1 MSAAVPVHVAIVM
14 DGNRRWAKEN
24 NFPMFWGHRCGIHTV
39 SEIVRAAIGHEIPYL
54 TLFAFSTENWRRSTG
69 EVRYLMGLFVRSI
82 THYAV
87 FLQKNEICVR
97 FIGDL
102 ASLQEDLQEKIASI
116 REKTDHN
123 TKLFLT
129 IAINY
134 GSRDELVRAIKKI
147 PIDERQNC
155 SWESICE
162 WLDTGNIPDVDL
174 FIRTSGEQRLS
185 NFLLLQSAYAEL
197 FFVEKYWPEFT
208 QQDFEIVLNAYRLR
222 KRNFGE

>member
-1 MSAAVPVHVAIVM
+1 
-14 DGNRRWAKEN
+14 
-24 NFPMFWGHRCGIHTV
+24 
-39 SEIVRAAIGHEIPYL
+39 
-54 TLFAFSTENWRRSTG
+54 
-69 EVRYLMGLFVRSI
+69 MGLFARSMVR
-82 THYAV
+82 YAV

-102 ASLQEDLQEKIASI
+102 VPLREDLQEKIALI
-116 REKTDHN
+116 REKTDRN

-155 SWESICE
+155 SWESIRGR
-162 WLDTGNIPDVDL
+162 LDTGDTPDVDL

-197 FFVEKYWPEFT
+197 FFIEKYWPEFT
-208 QQDFEIVLNAYRLR
+208 RQDFEAVLDAYRLR
-222 KRNFGE
+222 KRNFGK

>member
-1 MSAAVPVHVAIVM
+1 MVM
-14 DGNRRWAKEN
+14 DGNRRWARGN
-24 NFPMFWGHRCGIHTV
+24 NLPIFWGHRRGIHTV
-39 SEIVRAAIGHEIPYL
+39 SEIIQTAIREEIPYL
-54 TLFAFSTENWRRSTG
+54 TLFAFSTENWQRSTN

-82 THYAV
+82 THYAM
-87 FLQKNEICVR
+87 FLQKNEICIR

-102 ASLQEDLQEKIASI
+102 APLREDLQKKIASI

-134 GSRDELVRAIKKI
+134 GSRDELVRAVRKM

-155 SWESICE
+155 SWESIYK

-197 FFVEKYWPEFT
+197 FFIKKYWPEFT
-208 QQDFEIVLNAYRLR
+208 QQDFEAILDAYRLR
-222 KRNFGE
+222 KRNFGK

>member
-1 MSAAVPVHVAIVM
+1 MSATNPVHIAIVM
-14 DGNRRWAKEN
+14 DGNRRWAKGN
-24 NFPMFWGHRCGIHTV
+24 NFHIFWGHRRGIHTV
-39 SEIVRAAIGHEIPYL
+39 SEIVRATIEQKIPYL
-54 TLFAFSTENWRRSTG
+54 TLFAFSTENWRRSTH
-69 EVRYLMGLFVRSI
+69 EVGYLMGLFVRSI
-82 THYAV
+82 VHYAA

-102 ASLQEDLQEKIASI
+102 APLREDLQVKIASI
-116 REKTDHN
+116 REKTDRN

-134 GSRDELVRAIKKI
+134 GSRDELVRTIKKI

-162 WLDTGNIPDVDL
+162 WLDTKDIPDVDL

-197 FFVEKYWPEFT
+197 FFTEKYWPEFT
-208 QQDFEIVLNAYRLR
+208 RQDFEFILDAYRLR